1 MRFSERHAFG
11 GDEQGAVGAVVN
23 GLVLCGKQT
32 FSNADSLAAALQKAA
47 ARKIFPQKN
56 SGAGDGNEAQYPP
69 EKIAEQGHLRAVG
82 ADGGGGDYTPGQ
94 QHAVYQSGGV
104 PAGGGGQGVVSG
116 EVIAGYEAVFG
127 KQMQGV
133 IPPKEG
139 FHIEGGLMRRRGE
152 GGLVG
157 IRKEDAVGGLGGR
170 MEDVDAE
177 VLAAVGVV
185 AEIADVKAAL
195 GIGSQV
201 FPVFVEGVRHGQFGE
216 QPAFAVGEEEGG
228 FAAAVVVPPEAVG
241 CGDVQAGCF
250 GELRG
255 QAAALL
261 LGKEGHRKEEQWQEE
276 RRVHDGVDFFVM
288 IEREA
293 GR

>member
-11 GDEQGAVGAVVN
+11 GDEQVAVGAVIN
-23 GLVLCGKQT
+23 SLVLCGKQALA
-32 FSNADSLAAALQKAA
+32 NAYLLVAALQKSA

-56 SGAGDGNEAQYPP
+56 SGADDGNEAQHPP

-82 ADGGGGDYTPGQ
+82 ADGGGGDYTSGQ

-133 IPPKEG
+133 VPPKEG
-139 FHIEGGLMRRRGE
+139 FHIEGGLMGRRGE

-177 VLAAVGVV
+177 VAAAVGVV
-185 AEIADVKAAL
+185 PEIADVKTAL
-195 GIGSQV
+195 GVGGQV
-201 FPVFVEGVRHGQFGE
+201 LPVVVEGVRHGQVGE
-216 QPAFAVGEEEGG
+216 QPAFAVGEEERG
-228 FAAAVVVPPEAVG
+228 FTAAVVVPPEAVG

-250 GELRG
+250 GELCG

-261 LGKEGHRKEEQWQEE
+261 LGKEVHGKEEQRQEE
-276 RRVHDGVDFFVM
+276 GRAHGGVDFF
-288 IEREA
+288 
-293 GR
+293 G